1 MTFIR
6 LAFFPEG
13 TAEDYA
19 AVADAMGVTEAPEGR
34 LLFTAGAARDGW
46 QVVQVWRTRQGLE
59 RVNRTM
65 FLPALAAMSA
75 PGFPRPPEVTDFE
88 AEVLSLGS

>member
-1 MTFIR
+1 MTFVR

-13 TAEDYA
+13 TAEHYA
-19 AVADAMGVTEAPEGR
+19 AVADALGVTEPPEGR
-34 LLFTAGAARDGW
+34 LLFAAGAAGGGW
-46 QVVQVWRTRQGLE
+46 QVVQVWRTREGLE
-59 RVNRTM
+59 HFNRTV

-88 AEVLSLGS
+88 ADVLALGR

>member
-1 MTFIR
+1 MTFVR

-13 TAEDYA
+13 TAEHYA
-19 AVADAMGVTEAPEGR
+19 AVADALGVTEAPEGR
-34 LLFTAGAARDGW
+34 LLFAAGEAGGGW
-46 QVVQVWRTRQGLE
+46 QVVQVWRTREGLE
-59 RVNRTM
+59 HFNRTV

-88 AEVLSLGS
+88 AEVVSLGW